1 VHSTARF
8 HVDILRMLAANLR
21 LVTTPVDQPLTYTR
35 AWCYQRPLV
44 EVVLAAVALDPD
56 GDDEPVGWIKQVG
69 TERRACGW
77 LRQSSCRSMPASTRS
92 ARTAATQPL
101 LKLTG
106 HRGAGHGECSGERS
120 GRPQGS
126 VLALVGRGAV
136 ALVERATVGGCS
148 CPPVTACRAADDPR

>member
-1 VHSTARF
+1 MRRSVRAEAGRVSEVTTPAVPVLGPTHRIPGGWRVHSADRF
-8 HVDILRMLAANLR
+8 HVDILRMLGANFR

-77 LRQSSCRSMPASTRS
+77 LRRSRLQKHAGFDPQCPDCGN
-92 ARTAATQPL
+92 AA
-101 LKLTG
+101 
-106 HRGAGHGECSGERS
+106 
-120 GRPQGS
+120 
-126 VLALVGRGAV
+126 LA
-136 ALVERATVGGCS
+136 
-148 CPPVTACRAADDPR
+148 